1 MITISLWC
9 LTLRI
14 RNQKRATST
23 QETVRWKKSSS
34 KESSKKK
41 MRLRKCAKR
50 NCSHKKRRLN
60 RSRKPSKSL
69 SRQNS
74 RNTRMSKLIGSRSTR
89 VRKSISNSTQLAMW
103 LFRRSKSQENSGNT
117 INRMIESILERFRI
131 SMSTSHWFK
140 LILPLLR
147 TRFWSAYC
155 NKMLKNKSK
164 NQLVRER
171 ERHLLSF

>member
-1 MITISLWC
+1 MYSPNTTISLSLPSIVWRNSAHAVISRISWHREQVLDKFSSLDHLHQRVCLLSHKQLPMNSSVHRWQLKMITISLWC
-9 LTLRI
+9 PTLLI

-89 VRKSISNSTQLAMW
+89 VRKSISNSTQLAM
-103 LFRRSKSQENSGNT
+103 
-117 INRMIESILERFRI
+117 
-131 SMSTSHWFK
+131 
-140 LILPLLR
+140 
-147 TRFWSAYC
+147 
-155 NKMLKNKSK
+155 
-164 NQLVRER
+164 
-171 ERHLLSF
+171 